1 MSRAT
6 RYSRIASVHNIAGV
20 GRCTLSGAVFNLSPS
35 GLDPLRTCLFEPLRW
50 TLMSRRASSSPPC
63 VGEINR
69 RSCEPRREV
78 ALNHVAIGRK
88 GKGRQLAFEGE
99 PSQFIDVI
107 TGACDTSDR
116 LGK

>member
-6 RYSRIASVHNIAGV
+6 RYSRIASVPNIAGV
-20 GRCTLSGAVFNLSPS
+20 GRCPLSGAVLNLSSS
-35 GLDPLRTCLFEPLRW
+35 GLDPLRTCLFEPLRC
-50 TLMSRRASSSPPC
+50 TLLSRRASSSPPC

-69 RSCEPRREV
+69 RTCEPRREV
-78 ALNHVAIGRK
+78 ALNHVAIGGK